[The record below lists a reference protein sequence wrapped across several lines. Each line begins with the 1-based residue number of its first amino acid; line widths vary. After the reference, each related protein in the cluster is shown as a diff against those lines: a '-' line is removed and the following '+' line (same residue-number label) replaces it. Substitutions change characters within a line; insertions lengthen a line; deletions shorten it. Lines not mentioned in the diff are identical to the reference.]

1 MGSDCSHS
9 LNGNKKNTRK
19 ADSHWI
25 YHPHVI
31 DPDNYECSQCHS
43 RVRKPGQTCPK
54 CGTKM
59 IGKTEKDEDEWFEEE
74 EELDMILDDD

>member
-1 MGSDCSHS
+1 MPR
-9 LNGNKKNTRK
+9 KKKVVTEAVQAVPELPIVEEAK
-19 ADSHWI
+19 APKFKAED
-25 YHPHVI
+25 V
-31 DPDNYECSQCHS
+31 
-43 RVRKPGQTCPK
+43 VVCPK

>member
-1 MGSDCSHS
+1 MSWVWVLIAAIVLLALFSG
-9 LNGNKKNTRK
+9 NGNKKNTRK

-31 DPDNYECSQCHS
+31 DPDN
-43 RVRKPGQTCPK
+43 RKPGQTCPK